1 MRELQ
6 PLGPYVRKYTGT
18 YVLGF
23 ACVIGSNL
31 LNTLVPKFI
40 GQGIDALSGAEP
52 AAAARRAA
60 LWLVASAVVGG
71 VLRYG
76 MRQLLNN
83 VSRRIEYDLRND
95 LFQKL
100 MGLPPAFYDRTPTG
114 DLMARST
121 NDLLAARMVVGP
133 AFMYLVD
140 TGTRAIILLPVM
152 FAVNP
157 TLAALALVPLLALP
171 AVEGYLGKRIHERS
185 LAIQN
190 HFGEMTEFV
199 RQNLAG
205 VRIVRAYNQETP
217 EREAFARLNE
227 GYAAKNI
234 RLAGAQAA
242 LDPLLGL
249 LGGLGSATVLL
260 VGGRLVVNGAITPGA
275 FVAFFVYLSM
285 LVWPLV
291 FLGWA
296 INLVFRGT
304 AAMSRINAIFRE
316 PDSIRDPA
324 SPQTLAPGVAARSV
338 RFEGVWF
345 RYPTAPDRDW
355 VLADVSFSI
364 EPGRSLGVVGA
375 TGAGKS
381 ALVEL
386 LARLYDPDQ
395 GRVLIDGVDVREL
408 PVEMVRRAV
417 GFVPQETFLFSDT
430 LRANVLM
437 GAEDDDRLERSA
449 DVAEL
454 SAAIGQLPNG
464 YDTILGERG
473 INLSGGQKQRAAIA
487 RALAQ
492 DPPIVVLDDALSA
505 VDALTEA
512 RILSQL
518 RGALVGKTSIVVS
531 HRAAAVR
538 DSSEILVLDQGRVVE
553 RGRYEDLLVSG
564 GRFAELVRTQVLEEE
579 LERLQAPA
587 LAAPLHP

>member
-1 MRELQ
+1 MRELE

-31 LNTLVPKFI
+31 LNTLLPKFL
-40 GQGIDALSGAEP
+40 GQGIDALASPDPMGG
-52 AAAARRAA
+52 ARRAA
-60 LWLVASAVVGG
+60 LWLVASAVAGG
-71 VLRYG
+71 LLRYG
-76 MRQLLNN
+76 MRQLLNS

-95 LFQKL
+95 LFAKL
-100 MGLPPAFYDRTPTG
+100 MRLPQAFYDRMPTG

-140 TGTRAIILLPVM
+140 TGTRAIILLPTM

-171 AVEGYLGKRIHERS
+171 AVEGYFGKRIHERS
-185 LAIQN
+185 LAIQD

-227 GYAAKNI
+227 SYAAKNV
-234 RLAGAQAA
+234 RLARAQAA

-260 VGGRLVVNGAITPGA
+260 VGGRLVVTGAITTGT
-275 FVAFFVYLSM
+275 FVAFFVYLAM

-304 AAMSRINAIFRE
+304 AAMSRINMIFRE
-316 PDSIRDPA
+316 PETIRDPQGDA
-324 SPQTLAPGVAARSV
+324 TTFATAVARSV
-338 RFEGVWF
+338 RFDDVWF
-345 RYPTAPDRDW
+345 RYPTAPERDW
-355 VLADVSFSI
+355 VLAGVSFTL
-364 EPGRSLGVVGA
+364 EPGQSLGVVGS
-375 TGAGKS
+375 TGAGKT

-395 GRVLIDGVDVREL
+395 GRVLIDGIDIRTL
-408 PVEMVRRAV
+408 PVAAVRQAV
-417 GFVPQETFLFSDT
+417 GFVP
-430 LRANVLM
+430 R
-437 GAEDDDRLERSA
+437 RRSC
-449 DVAEL
+449 
-454 SAAIGQLPNG
+454 SATRCGP
-464 YDTILGERG
+464 
-473 INLSGGQKQRAAIA
+473 
-487 RALAQ
+487 
-492 DPPIVVLDDALSA
+492 
-505 VDALTEA
+505 
-512 RILSQL
+512 
-518 RGALVGKTSIVVS
+518 TS
-531 HRAAAVR
+531 
-538 DSSEILVLDQGRVVE
+538 
-553 RGRYEDLLVSG
+553 
-564 GRFAELVRTQVLEEE
+564 
-579 LERLQAPA
+579 
-587 LAAPLHP
+587 

>member
-1 MRELQ
+1 MRELE
-6 PLGPYVRKYTGT
+6 PLGPYLRKYTGT

-31 LNTLVPKFI
+31 LNTLLPKFL
-40 GQGIDALSGAEP
+40 GQGIDALAGP
-52 AAAARRAA
+52 DPMPAARRAA
-60 LWLVASAVVGG
+60 LWLVASAIVGG

-100 MGLPPAFYDRTPTG
+100 MGLPPAFYDRMPTG

-140 TGTRAIILLPVM
+140 TGTRAIILLPTM

-185 LAIQN
+185 LAIQD

-234 RLAGAQAA
+234 LLAGAQAA

-260 VGGRLVVNGAITPGA
+260 VGGRLVVNGAITPGT
-275 FVAFFVYLSM
+275 FVAFFVYLAM

-304 AAMSRINAIFRE
+304 AAMSRINAIFQE
-316 PDSIRDPA
+316 PETIRDPA
-324 SPQTLAPGVAARSV
+324 LPQTLDPKATARGI
-338 RFEGVWF
+338 RFERVWF

-364 EPGRSLGVVGA
+364 EPGQSLGVVGA
-375 TGAGKS
+375 TGAGKT

-386 LARLYDPDQ
+386 LARLYDPNQ
-395 GRVLIDGVDVREL
+395 GRILIDGVDVREL
-408 PVEMVRRAV
+408 SVETVRRAI

-430 LRANVLM
+430 LRANVLI
-437 GAEDDDRLERSA
+437 GAADDGRLEQSA
-449 DVAEL
+449 GVAEL

-464 YDTILGERG
+464 YETMLGERG

-492 DPPIVVLDDALSA
+492 DPPVVVLDDALSA
-505 VDALTEA
+505 VDAQTEA

-538 DSSEILVLDQGRVVE
+538 DSSEILVLDRGGVVE
-553 RGRYEDLLVSG
+553 RGRYEDLLSRG

-579 LERLQAPA
+579 LERL
-587 LAAPLHP
+587 

>member
-1 MRELQ
+1 MRELA

-31 LNTLVPKFI
+31 LNTLLPRYL
-40 GQGIDALSGAEP
+40 GRGIDALSGPDP
-52 AAAARRAA
+52 AGQARQAAVWLVIAA
-60 LWLVASAVVGG
+60 LAGG
-71 VLRYG
+71 ILRYG
-76 MRQLLNN
+76 MRQLLNS
-83 VSRRIEYDLRND
+83 VSRRIETDLRND
-95 LFQKL
+95 LFARL
-100 MGLPPAFYDRTPTG
+100 MALPPSFYDRTPTG

-140 TGTRAIILLPVM
+140 TGTRAIILLPTM

-157 TLAALALVPLLALP
+157 TLAGLALVPLIALP
-171 AVEGYLGKRIHERS
+171 AVEGYFGRRIHERS
-185 LAIQN
+185 LAIQD

-217 EREAFARLNE
+217 ERTAFARLNE
-227 GYAAKNI
+227 EYASRNV
-234 RLAGAQAA
+234 RLARSQAA
-242 LDPLLGL
+242 LDPLLAL

-260 VGGRLVVNGAITPGA
+260 VGGRLVVTGAITPGA
-275 FVAFFVYLSM
+275 FVAFFVYLAM

-304 AAMSRINAIFRE
+304 AAMSRVNAVFAE
-316 PDSIRDPA
+316 AETIRDPEGPA
-324 SPQTLAPGVAARSV
+324 ATLPAATARALE
-338 RFEGVWF
+338 FEDVWF

-355 VLADVSFSI
+355 VLASISFRL
-364 EPGRSLGVVGA
+364 EPGQSLGVVGA

-386 LARLYDPDQ
+386 AARLYDPDQ
-395 GRVLIDGVDVREL
+395 GRVRLDGINLRALRVAD
-408 PVEMVRRAV
+408 VRRAI

-437 GAEDDDRLERSA
+437 GAPDDGRLERA
-449 DVAEL
+449 AAVAEL
-454 SAAIGQLPNG
+454 GAAVTQLPDG
-464 YDTILGERG
+464 YDTMLGERG

-492 DPPIVVLDDALSA
+492 DPPVIILDDALSA
-505 VDALTEA
+505 VDAQTEA
-512 RILSQL
+512 RILAQL
-518 RGALVGKTSIVVS
+518 RGALAGKTSIVVS

-538 DSSEILVLDQGRVVE
+538 ESDEILVLDRGRVVE
-553 RGRYEDLLVSG
+553 RGRYEDLLARG
-564 GRFAELVRTQVLEEE
+564 GRFAELVRTQVIEAE
-579 LERLQAPA
+579 LEQLAPGE
-587 LAAPLHP
+587 LPVRS

>member
-1 MRELQ
+1 MRELE

-31 LNTLVPKFI
+31 LNTLLPKFL
-40 GQGIDALSGAEP
+40 GQGIDALASPDPMGG
-52 AAAARRAA
+52 ARRAA
-60 LWLVASAVVGG
+60 LWLVASAVAGG
-71 VLRYG
+71 LLRYG
-76 MRQLLNN
+76 MRQLLNS

-95 LFQKL
+95 LFAKL
-100 MGLPPAFYDRTPTG
+100 MRLPQAFYDRMPTG

-140 TGTRAIILLPVM
+140 TGTRAIILLPTM

-171 AVEGYLGKRIHERS
+171 AVEGYFGKRIHERS
-185 LAIQN
+185 LAIQD

-227 GYAAKNI
+227 SYAAKNV
-234 RLAGAQAA
+234 RLARAQAA

-260 VGGRLVVNGAITPGA
+260 VGGRLVVTGAITTGT
-275 FVAFFVYLSM
+275 FVAFFVYLAM

-304 AAMSRINAIFRE
+304 AAMSRINMIFRE
-316 PDSIRDPA
+316 PETIRDPQGDA
-324 SPQTLAPGVAARSV
+324 TTFATAVARSV
-338 RFEGVWF
+338 RFDDVWF
-345 RYPTAPDRDW
+345 RYPTAPERDW
-355 VLADVSFSI
+355 VLAGVSFTL
-364 EPGRSLGVVGA
+364 EPGQSLGVVGS
-375 TGAGKS
+375 TGAGKT

-395 GRVLIDGVDVREL
+395 GRVLIDGIDIRTL
-408 PVEMVRRAV
+408 PVAAVRQAV

-437 GAEDDDRLERSA
+437 GAEDDGRLERSS

-454 SAAIGQLPNG
+454 SAAIGQMPKG
-464 YDTILGERG
+464 YDTMLGERG

-505 VDALTEA
+505 VDAQTEA

-538 DSSEILVLDQGRVVE
+538 DSNEILVLDRGRVVE
-553 RGRYEDLLVSG
+553 RGRYDELLARG

-579 LERLQAPA
+579 LERL
-587 LAAPLHP
+587 